1 VDNSL
6 VWIALFLIF
15 VAIMKGL
22 REARE
27 QQEVENLRN
36 TNPQLYAQL
45 KQIEHEQKMMEH
57 DEKRMTH
64 EKQKMGA
71 GIVGSIFRAFWQ

>member
-1 VDNSL
+1 MDNSL

-15 VAIMKGL
+15 VAIMKGFK
-22 REARE
+22 EARE

-45 KQIEHEQKMMEH
+45 KQMEHEQKMMEH
-57 DEKRMTH
+57 NEKRMKH
-64 EKQKMGA
+64 ENTQLGA
-71 GIVGSIFRAFWQ
+71 RFLSDLFRGWWG